1 MYLGFSV
8 ISCCNE
14 AIFITQPAFVHS
26 NELLLGHGGKFSDS
40 HYVNQYVAVFYAI
53 YPKNT
58 PAKKKKKKN
67 S

>member
-53 YPKNT
+53 F
-58 PAKKKKKKN
+58 
-67 S
+67 